1 MWLKYYHYLFILGG
15 SFDDKLSREEM
26 RETILSS
33 MTDGRLNHLLDV
45 LRAQQLLPKADYE
58 MITSYPTLTLRTR
71 ALIDTCLSLGEQA
84 AETVVTVLS
93 NYICQKS

>member
-1 MWLKYYHYLFILGG
+1 
-15 SFDDKLSREEM
+15 
-26 RETILSS
+26 

-58 MITSYPTLTLRTR
+58 MITSYPTLTVRTR

-93 NYICQKS
+93 SSKGSLLLRRLQTNPQEVRQLVHLLEQIIPLVLRT